1 MTDQQKGVFYY
12 HQLPFILMCA
22 VQIIVVNL
30 LIFDRNISLL
40 EGIVLTGVGLV
51 CLFLQNQLRS
61 MISKQATIISATE
74 LSTAVILKRQGK
86 LDDALYAQLVRKH
99 FDTKAFQRFTAL
111 GIDVDMVA
119 NNQGLQTYDD
129 VLKFY
134 ATQLVRV

>member
-1 MTDQQKGVFYY
+1 
-12 HQLPFILMCA
+12 
-22 VQIIVVNL
+22 
-30 LIFDRNISLL
+30 
-40 EGIVLTGVGLV
+40 
-51 CLFLQNQLRS
+51 

>member
-40 EGIVLTGVGLV
+40 EGIVLTGVGFV